1 MLLRQQPYDCEHYI
15 VIDDWELNHLLQ
27 LMNFYPKYFYDG
39 KYYYKKERQLETVV
53 KIYKTTKA
61 KAR

>member
-1 MLLRQQPYDCEHYI
+1 MLLRQKPYDCKHYI
-15 VIDDWELNHLLQ
+15 VIDDVQLNSLLQ
-27 LMNFYPKYFYDG
+27 LMNFCPKYFYDG
-39 KYYYKKERQLETVV
+39 KYYYKKDRQLETVV

>member
-1 MLLRQQPYDCEHYI
+1 MLLRQKPYDCKHYI
-15 VIDDWELNHLLQ
+15 VIDDIH
-27 LMNFYPKYFYDG
+27 YDG
-39 KYYYKKERQLETVV
+39 KYYYKKDRQLETVV